1 MGKARQIVRFE
12 LGKRAA
18 ATMVVLGLIWT
29 GTAPRD
35 GIGQQPVGG
44 YTAVEASAA
53 WCNPCRNGRANQ
65 RYDKRNDRVEERQ
78 MGAKE
83 TPIATVIE
91 ELGLPEGTQYLGY
104 VVHLPNE
111 DEFLAYSKASA
122 GMVQRAFAKSPAGA
136 KVYKSYKKAVR
147 DAKGCKQHAEPY
159 LLFDLGDEY
168 IVHPVEG

>member
-1 MGKARQIVRFE
+1 MGKASRIIRFD
-12 LGKRAA
+12 LGNRAA
-18 ATMVVLGLIWT
+18 TVIVLGLIAT
-29 GTAPRD
+29 GPLTRD
-35 GIGQQPVGG
+35 GIEQRPTRG
-44 YTAVEASAA
+44 YTAAEASAA
-53 WCNPCRNGRANQ
+53 WCNPCGNGRANK
-65 RYDKRNDRVEERQ
+65 RYDKHDERVEERQ
-78 MGAKE
+78 VSAKE

-159 LLFDLGDEY
+159 LLFDLGDQY
-168 IVHPVEG
+168 VVHPVEG